1 MKHKYKSNV
10 PRDKNGRFL
19 LKNNYDMSILLMVVG
34 FAMLMLPIPALILTI
49 SLSIVWLS
57 YLMVLT
63 MWLGLMMIAVGTIV

>member
-1 MKHKYKSNV
+1 M
-10 PRDKNGRFL
+10 
-19 LKNNYDMSILLMVVG
+19 KNNYDMSILLMVTG

-49 SLSIVWLS
+49 SASIVWLS

>member
-1 MKHKYKSNV
+1 M
-10 PRDKNGRFL
+10 
-19 LKNNYDMSILLMVVG
+19 KNNYDMSILLMVTG

>member
-1 MKHKYKSNV
+1 
-10 PRDKNGRFL
+10 
-19 LKNNYDMSILLMVVG
+19 MVTG

-49 SLSIVWLS
+49 SASIVWLS